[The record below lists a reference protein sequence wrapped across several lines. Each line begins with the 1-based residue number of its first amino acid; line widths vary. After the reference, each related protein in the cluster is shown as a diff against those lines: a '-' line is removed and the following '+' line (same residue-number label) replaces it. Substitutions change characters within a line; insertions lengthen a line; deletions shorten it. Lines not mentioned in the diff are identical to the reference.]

1 MKYSFRKLFAILLGQ
16 FTRNFNHD
24 KKKKENVCNM
34 RERNLKRKNY
44 IIILHVRSFD
54 RLL

>member
-1 MKYSFRKLFAILLGQ
+1 MCKNIQNDILMQKKNAWNIHSGAEIIRDITIKGQ

-34 RERNLKRKNY
+34 RER
-44 IIILHVRSFD
+44 I
-54 RLL
+54 